1 MIFTCLSLERGQYCI
16 ALNSG
21 QTALRYRSL
30 YAIKCPT
37 KIMISCA
44 YFKIKSVSPCIEILF
59 KTLGIIVKYI
69 RTEIHKI
76 VHNHI

>member
-1 MIFTCLSLERGQYCI
+1 
-16 ALNSG
+16 
-21 QTALRYRSL
+21 
-30 YAIKCPT
+30 
-37 KIMISCA
+37 MISCA